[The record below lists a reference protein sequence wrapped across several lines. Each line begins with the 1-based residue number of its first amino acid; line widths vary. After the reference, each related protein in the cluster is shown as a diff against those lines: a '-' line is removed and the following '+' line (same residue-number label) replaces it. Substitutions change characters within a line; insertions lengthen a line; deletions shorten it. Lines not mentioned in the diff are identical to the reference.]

1 MTVMGFSLLLPQQQ
15 QQEHLSVLVQIYVF
29 SPILPPPPNPTFSV
43 PQHTVPPLP
52 LTLAVLPAPPPIGES
67 VRGVV
72 VQQVFVVAVVA
83 VVAAEVVVL
92 VR

>member
-1 MTVMGFSLLLPQQQ
+1 MVMTVMGFSLLLPRQ

-29 SPILPPPPNPTFSV
+29 PPYFHHPILTFSV
-43 PQHTVPPLP
+43 PQHTVPLP
-52 LTLAVLPAPPPIGES
+52 PSTLAALPSPSIGEY

-72 VQQVFVVAVVA
+72 VQQVFVVVAVAVVA
-83 VVAAEVVVL
+83 VVVVR